1 MKSYKLVF
9 AYPDGHIE
17 EDFDQFM
24 ELEKAVAYG
33 EDLLGQVVNTE
44 GVFKPNGED
53 DFGFRKKKQPYFMV
67 YEIEDG
73 NSKLVHESKHKK

>member
-24 ELEKAVAYG
+24 ELEKAKEYG
-33 EDLLGQVVNTE
+33 EDLLGQVLNTE
-44 GVFKPNGED
+44 SVFKGED
-53 DFGFRKKKQPYFMV
+53 NDFGFSKKHKPYFMV
-67 YEIEDG
+67 YEVEG
-73 NSKLVHESKHKK
+73 EESHLVYESKR